1 MKKVICFILI
11 LIISLAGCSGVPY
24 TSGEKAALGFYIT
37 SSFADFRTT
46 ELALDRGARECN
58 PFLDDHP
65 SDFEL
70 ITHQVCSLGLVYLL
84 GEICPEHR
92 IFFYTTFGVAHT
104 VAAIHNDS
112 VMR

>member
-11 LIISLAGCSGVPY
+11 LIVSLAGCSGVPY
-24 TSGEKAALGFYIT
+24 TSGEKAALGFYIA

-46 ELALDRGARECN
+46 ELALDRRAKECN
-58 PFLDDHP
+58 PFLNDHP
-65 SDFEL
+65 GDFEL

-84 GEICPEHR
+84 GEIWPEYR
-92 IFFYTTFGVAHT
+92 ILFYTTTGTAHT
-104 VAAIHNDS
+104 IAAIHNDG

>member
-1 MKKVICFILI
+1 MRYLI
-11 LIISLAGCSGVPY
+11 GVLLLVSLTGGCSGISY
-24 TSGEKAALGFYIT
+24 TSKEKAALGFYIA

-58 PFLDDHP
+58 PLLDDHP

-70 ITHQVCSLGLVYLL
+70 VTHQVCSLGLVYLL
-84 GEICPEHR
+84 GEIWPEHR
-92 IFFYTTFGVAHT
+92 MFFYTTFGAGHT
-104 VAAIHNDS
+104 IAAIHNDG

>member
-1 MKKVICFILI
+1 MLLI
-11 LIISLAGCSGVPY
+11 VGCSGVPY
-24 TSGEKAALGFYIT
+24 TSSEKAALGFYIA

-46 ELALDRGARECN
+46 ELALERGARECN

-70 ITHQVCSLGLVYLL
+70 ITHQVCSLGFIYLL
-84 GEICPEHR
+84 GEIWPDKR
-92 IFFYTTFGVAHT
+92 VLFYTIFGTGHT
-104 VAAIHNDS
+104 VAAIHNDG